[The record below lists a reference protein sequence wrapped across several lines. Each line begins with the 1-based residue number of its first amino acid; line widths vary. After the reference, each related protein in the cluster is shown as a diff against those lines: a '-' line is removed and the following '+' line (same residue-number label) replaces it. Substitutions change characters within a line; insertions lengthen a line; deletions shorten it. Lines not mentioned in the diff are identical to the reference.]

1 MNLEFYKNFIAIVE
15 AGGLNKASRQIHVA
29 QPALTR
35 QLQLMEKEYGAALV
49 DPRRGRHSLKLTEAG
64 WIFYRQAKQ
73 IYETDQT
80 THAEIEAL
88 TAGLTGTLRISVFP
102 SYAPFLFQKIIPQFH
117 EKYPDLCFRIR
128 ESYHTTLVDDIRTG
142 VSEIGIA
149 NAPLTDPSFFKIL
162 RKEECQIMIAG
173 PKGSP
178 LLEENETIT
187 PDMLAGQPLA
197 VSRSTEEIIKKL
209 FRSHN
214 IVPRILFSVDTRSS
228 AMDAAESK
236 MAFGI
241 VVRDEGDIYPTETLT
256 FRPLAMPD
264 VPIGKTFFCQKGHRL
279 SKAMEEFLAAFP
291 ETAEIEE

>member
-149 NAPLTDPSFFKIL
+149 NAPLPDPSFFKIL

-178 LLEENETIT
+178 LLAENETIT

-197 VSRSTEEIIKKL
+197 VSRSTEEIIKKRGCGY
-209 FRSHN
+209 F
-214 IVPRILFSVDTRSS
+214 
-228 AMDAAESK
+228 
-236 MAFGI
+236 FG
-241 VVRDEGDIYPTETLT
+241 P
-256 FRPLAMPD
+256 FW
-264 VPIGKTFFCQKGHRL
+264 
-279 SKAMEEFLAAFP
+279 
-291 ETAEIEE
+291 

>member
-1 MNLEFYKNFIAIVE
+1 
-15 AGGLNKASRQIHVA
+15 
-29 QPALTR
+29 
-35 QLQLMEKEYGAALV
+35 MEKEYGAALV

-149 NAPLTDPSFFKIL
+149 NAPLPDPSFFKIL

-214 IVPRILFSVDTRSS
+214 IVPRILFSLDTRSS